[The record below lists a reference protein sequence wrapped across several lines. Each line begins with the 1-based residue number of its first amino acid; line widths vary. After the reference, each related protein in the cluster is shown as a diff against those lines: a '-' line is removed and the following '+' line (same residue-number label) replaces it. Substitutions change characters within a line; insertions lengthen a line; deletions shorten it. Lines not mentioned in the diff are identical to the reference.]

1 MPDQSYINFI
11 DYFEEYSL
19 LVRDVEISQIP
30 DKLNISAFAVQF
42 WDNTFLQ
49 TVAKCLP
56 EYTYAY
62 KGGVFLHGKGHVK
75 IKSNLVISW
84 SFLGPAITC

>member
-42 WDNTFLQ
+42 
-49 TVAKCLP
+49 
-56 EYTYAY
+56 
-62 KGGVFLHGKGHVK
+62 
-75 IKSNLVISW
+75 
-84 SFLGPAITC
+84 